1 MDSKISNH
9 TEQIS
14 LEERVTLKLEKTR
27 QFAAVMGFTHYLKE
41 VMFLL
46 VLICLLVSNITQKVK
61 NGLQ

>member
-1 MDSKISNH
+1 MGSKISNH
-9 TEQIS
+9 TKQIS

-46 VLICLLVSNITQKVK
+46 VSNITQKVK